1 MLYPIPWLWWLL
13 QEFIP
18 LLNLRE
24 LDIKKKES
32 LKITLSDLL
41 EIMWQLCD
49 ESEEK
54 AD

>member
-1 MLYPIPWLWWLL
+1 M
-13 QEFIP
+13 
-18 LLNLRE
+18 LNLTE
-24 LDIKKKES
+24 LYIKKKES
-32 LKITLSDLL
+32 LKTLSDLL

>member
-1 MLYPIPWLWWLL
+1 MLTLT
-13 QEFIP
+13 
-18 LLNLRE
+18 E
-24 LDIKKKES
+24 LYIKKKES
-32 LKITLSDLL
+32 LKTLSDLL

>member
-1 MLYPIPWLWWLL
+1 MLTLT
-13 QEFIP
+13 
-18 LLNLRE
+18 E
-24 LDIKKKES
+24 LYIKKKES